1 MMSRVWTVVLA
12 LVIGLLFSG
21 AEAPAAHTSTL
32 NTIQEGDS
40 VPAFTG
46 RNLDG
51 DEVDVGAI
59 LGQKVVVLAFWSIY
73 CKPCVEEISSL
84 IRLQE
89 EFGEDGLEVIGIN
102 ADSELGVG
110 RIRKFMSRFEDFE
123 GKKINYEIIFDE
135 ENRISQLLGV
145 GFLPT
150 VLSVNTRGQVER
162 IFIGFEEKSEE
173 EIFDGMQA
181 LLPSRQEEAIV
192 AEDDTRTFTV
202 EAVVPLCGFYNTLGW
217 IGSFSGNR
225 DLDQEIEKAQVIAQG
240 KATKL
245 ILKEALLTIG
255 INLAED
261 QEEDGCFR
269 PYGVYLMEDPLE
281 VRDNLTNLIRQLPHN
296 RLIRT
301 LETRDDF
308 LGTEYRHSERASVNM
323 VLLRDLLDTQEYRTT
338 PQTVTFSI
346 ININKLDQARFE
358 KILLQQSKYIGYFS
372 FPTYT
377 IFTTVENFSDEM
389 EKLDLEGLKLFIEDT
404 SEDRIELEVWR

>member
-1 MMSRVWTVVLA
+1 MNRVRTAALA
-12 LVIGLLFSG
+12 LVFGLLFSG
-21 AEAPAAHTSTL
+21 AEVPVAYASTL
-32 NTIQEGDS
+32 NTIHEGDS

-59 LGQKVVVLAFWSIY
+59 LGKRVVVLAFWSIY

-89 EFGEDGLEVIGIN
+89 EFREDGLEVIGIN
-102 ADSELGVG
+102 VDSELGVG

-162 IFIGFEEKSEE
+162 IFVGFEEKSEE
-173 EIFDGMQA
+173 EIFTGMKT
-181 LLPSRQEEAIV
+181 LLPSVGEEAAIAV
-192 AEDDTRTFTV
+192 DDSKVFTV
-202 EAVVPLCGFYNTLGW
+202 EAAVPLCGFYSTQGW
-217 IGSFSGNR
+217 IGSFTGNR
-225 DLDQEIEKAQVIAQG
+225 DLDQEIEKAQAIAQS

-269 PYGVYLMEDPLE
+269 SYGVYLMEDPLE
-281 VRDNLTNLIRQLPHN
+281 VRDNLTNLIRQLPFN
-296 RLIRT
+296 RLLRT
-301 LETRDDF
+301 METRDDF
-308 LGTEYRHSERASVNM
+308 LGTEYRHTERATVNM
-323 VLLRDLLDTQEYRTT
+323 VLLRDILDTLGYVTA

-346 ININKLDQARFE
+346 ININKLDQERFE